1 MDTRLFALFDDKE
14 KKYVCRKKREIT
26 FAAAKKVNSLGY
38 GIFFTPNPCIGRLL
52 EENVVSINWWFIDI
66 DDGTKEEML
75 KRIKTSPVPASVIV
89 ETKRGYHA
97 YWRAKN
103 GTKEKFRTIEQGL
116 INYFGGDNAV
126 KNPNRLMR
134 MPNYYHMKDP
144 DNPFLIKIIEQNDN
158 AYTETLMELA
168 FVPIKAVKKV
178 KFKNTEEVKIEGFRS
193 EETLIKYFCSK
204 LNGDLSCFVADS
216 GRRTY
221 LLQMIGRLKRHYNYS
236 FEERSKIIH
245 IINRHFACPLD
256 DDEVETVLNTTIKDK
271 NV

>member
-1 MDTRLFALFDDKE
+1 MRVFAKFDDKN
-14 KKYVCRKKREIT
+14 KLYQNQNVREIPLNK
-26 FAAAKKVNSLGY
+26 AKEINKKGY
-38 GIFFTPNPCIGRLL
+38 GIFFTPNPCDGRLL
-52 EENVVSINWWFIDI
+52 TKNVISINWWFVDVDEGEKSEILN
-66 DDGTKEEML
+66 K
-75 KRIKTSPVPASVIV
+75 IKKSPLYPTIII

-97 YWRAKN
+97 YWKAKN
-103 GTKEKFRTIEQGL
+103 ATKENFRRIEQGL
-116 INYFGGDNAV
+116 IDYFGGDNAV

-134 MPNYYHMKDP
+134 CPNFYHMKDP
-144 DNPFLIKIIEQNDN
+144 NNPFFIKIIEQNN
-158 AYTETLMELA
+158 NSYQEALMELT
-168 FVPIKAVKKV
+168 FVPIKVVKKV

-245 IINRHFACPLD
+245 IINRHFTCPLD
-256 DDEVETVLNTTIKDK
+256 DDEVETVLNTTVRDRDDF
-271 NV
+271 